1 MKGPQKLNQIG
12 AGKTATVIGLRG
24 GTQFNGKIA
33 AMGIG
38 LGFTVQV
45 IEPEPSGGGAM
56 LVGVA
61 GTRLML
67 GHGMAE
73 KIIVREP

>member
-1 MKGPQKLNQIG
+1 METRKLSQIG
-12 AGKTATVIGLRG
+12 AGKTVTVIGLRG
-24 GTQFNGKIA
+24 GAKFNGKLTS
-33 AMGIG
+33 MGIS
-38 LGFTVQV
+38 LGFDIQV

-56 LVGVA
+56 LIGVG

-73 KIIVREP
+73 KIIVRQS